1 MSSGEL
7 STAWCLQLTICIG
20 YVKFAK
26 AYIFLKIIF
35 IGVQLLY
42 NIVLFSA
49 AQQSESAICLHIP
62 LFFGFPSRLGHH
74 RALSKVPVLYSRFSL
89 VIYVIHNILF
99 MSQQCVYVNLNL
111 PTHTPHSLFG
121 IHMFVLYVCV
131 LDSNSYIK
139 CSYHTWN
146 NLIKGYGK
154 ARKGSMGTRPFSIFS
169 LHLAQ

>member
-7 STAWCLQLTICIG
+7 STAWFLQLTICIG

-111 PTHTPHSLFG
+111 PLHPAPTSSLGVHTC
-121 IHMFVLYVCV
+121 VLYICV
-131 LDSNSYIK
+131 SSSALQIS
-139 CSYHTWN
+139 
-146 NLIKGYGK
+146 L
-154 ARKGSMGTRPFSIFS
+154 SISFFYR
-169 LHLAQ
+169 LHI